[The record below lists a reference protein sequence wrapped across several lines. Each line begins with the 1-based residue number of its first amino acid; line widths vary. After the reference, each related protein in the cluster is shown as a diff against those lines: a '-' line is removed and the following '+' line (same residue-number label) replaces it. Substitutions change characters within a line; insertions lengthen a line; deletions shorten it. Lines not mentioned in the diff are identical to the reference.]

1 MTEWLPWFGL
11 ASLLCA
17 SGVFSASETALFS
30 LEGADRQRAGR
41 RVEGLLREP
50 RPLLMTILLCNLVI
64 NLAFFATAPRVA
76 GGGATSGFLALL
88 AILLFGEI
96 LPKTLALRA
105 PLVVSRIAA
114 VPLSVAALAVRPIQ
128 RLVSGFLDVA
138 LRALGEVDRKERV
151 ITADALASAL
161 DASAA
166 EGLIGLGQ
174 AELLAEIVELGEQRV
189 REIMTPRVD
198 MIALD
203 LEETAEEREA
213 KLQAAYRRRL
223 TWLPVVRGG
232 ADQVVG
238 TVKMRE
244 VLGADRPL
252 EQLVMP
258 VMFVPE
264 VARVLTLLQTLREE
278 RVAEA
283 VVVDEWGGTAGVV
296 TLEDLFEEIVGE
308 MRVEDEPVE
317 KPVIP
322 LGEGWFRVSGSL
334 SVHEWN
340 DRLGDEV
347 VPNAFETVGG
357 FVTALLGRLPR
368 ARDRVVLPGG
378 LVCEVNEVRGR
389 RVHQL
394 DLYLEGVDRE
404 GQGG

>member
-1 MTEWLPWFGL
+1 MTEALPWIALG
-11 ASLLCA
+11 SLLFA

-30 LEGADRQRAGR
+30 LNEGDRQRAGR
-41 RVEGLLREP
+41 RVEALLRTPRGLL
-50 RPLLMTILLCNLVI
+50 LTILLCNLVI
-64 NLAFFATAPRVA
+64 NLAFFTAAPRIA
-76 GGGATSGFLALL
+76 GAGATSSFLALL
-88 AILLFGEI
+88 AVLLFGEI

-105 PLVVSRIAA
+105 PLVVSRIASL
-114 VPLSVAALAVRPIQ
+114 PLSIAARAVRPIQ
-128 RLVSGFLDVA
+128 RLVGGFLDVA
-138 LRALGEVDRKERV
+138 LRALGEAEREERV
-151 ITADALASAL
+151 ITAEALASAL
-161 DASAA
+161 EASAA
-166 EGLIGLGQ
+166 EGIIGLGQ

-198 MIALD
+198 MVALD
-203 LEETAEEREA
+203 LDESDEEREA
-213 KLQAAYRRRL
+213 KLQEAYRRRL

-238 TVKMRE
+238 AVKMRE

-258 VMFVPE
+258 VKFVPE
-264 VARVLTLLQTLREE
+264 VARVLTLLNTLREE
-278 RVAEA
+278 RIAEA
-283 VVVDEWGGTAGVV
+283 VVIDEWGGTAGVV

-308 MRVEDEPVE
+308 MRVEGEPVE

-322 LGEGWFRVSGSL
+322 LGEGWYRVSGGL

-357 FVTALLGRLPR
+357 FVTALLGRLPK
-368 ARDRVVLPGG
+368 AGDRVELPGG

-394 DLYLEGVDRE
+394 DLYLAGARQKEGE
-404 GQGG
+404 A